1 LAGCDSAQVG
11 LTPSG
16 QPPHDRRCLADR
28 LRFTSQIDF
37 FVPGVL
43 SWPIQNQGLEL
54 SGGFRPDDLMGL
66 FLYARDHCDGREP
79 VTEIGDFVAHH
90 NERDKGIV
98 TRSTR
103 EWFAVARFHVS
114 RFGPHGKPLDS
125 RKMPPTTRDYF
136 KIAVN
141 RLDAKL
147 IREKTGMRRV
157 DAYKLLNDVAE
168 RLAQNVDGTWALPS
182 NLTQPEVS
190 LIEYVSSVMV
200 VKPAFE
206 ADRLCDDFIATLK
219 SNGLIT
225 KEELSEH
232 REALGTLVQLYAVAA
247 MHNCVVQIGD
257 GTTTQLKASP
267 EPDVK
272 QIIVNAAVPDA
283 RPNQPP
289 IFISSSMF
297 TANVDPRIHCH
308 ADLLANRDWSLEIE
322 VAQDKRLSPLR

>member
-1 LAGCDSAQVG
+1 M
-11 LTPSG
+11 
-16 QPPHDRRCLADR
+16 ADPKSRARVER
-28 LRFTSQIDF
+28 LLR
-37 FVPGVL
+37 
-43 SWPIQNQGLEL
+43 
-54 SGGFRPDDLMGL
+54 GGFRPDDLMGL

-79 VTEIGDFVAHH
+79 VKDIGDFVAHH
-90 NERDKGIV
+90 SERDKGIV

-114 RFGPHGKPLDS
+114 RFGPHRKPLDS
-125 RKMPPTTRDYF
+125 RKMPPATRDYF

-141 RLDAKL
+141 RIEAKL
-147 IREKTGMRRV
+147 IREKTGLRRA

-168 RLAQNVDGTWALPS
+168 RLAQNADGTWAIPS

-190 LIEYVSSVMV
+190 LIEYVSSIMV

-219 SNGLIT
+219 SNGLIA
-225 KEELSEH
+225 KGELSEH
-232 REALGTLVQLYAVAA
+232 GEDLRTLVQLYAVAA

-257 GTTTQLKASP
+257 GTTAQLKASP

-283 RPNQPP
+283 LPNQSL
-289 IFISSSMF
+289 FISSSMF
-297 TANVDPRIHCH
+297 TANVDPSIHCH
-308 ADLLANRDWSLEIE
+308 PDLLANRDWSLEIE